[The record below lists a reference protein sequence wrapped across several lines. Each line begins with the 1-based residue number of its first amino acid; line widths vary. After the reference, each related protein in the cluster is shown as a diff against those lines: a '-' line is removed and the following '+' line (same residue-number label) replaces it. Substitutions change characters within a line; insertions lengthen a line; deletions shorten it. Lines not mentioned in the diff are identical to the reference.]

1 MELTEIIPLLFIGEI
16 AVILILYRFVLRDW
30 IINKWEDKITEDD
43 GEWLIMTLEPLLDE
57 VDARTEVRLEAF
69 RTTFLKS
76 FLGTVGSM
84 TKEAKKLDP
93 MNNMRSA
100 AKTGDWT
107 SMIVEYLANKS
118 GLNESL
124 ASLKLGEA
132 KPELK
137 KANKELGFGKL

>member
-1 MELTEIIPLLFIGEI
+1 MELTEIIPLLFLGEI
-16 AVILILYRFVLRDW
+16 AIILILYRFVLRDW
-30 IINKWEDKITEDD
+30 IISKWEDKITEDD

-100 AKTGDWT
+100 AKSGDWT

-137 KANKELGFGKL
+137 KANKELSFGKL

>member
-1 MELTEIIPLLFIGEI
+1 MELTEIIPLLFLGEI
-16 AVILILYRFVLRDW
+16 AIILILYRFVLRDW

-93 MNNMRSA
+93 MNKMRSA

>member
-1 MELTEIIPLLFIGEI
+1 MELTAIIPLLFIGEI
-16 AVILILYRFVLRDW
+16 AIILILYRFVLRDW

-43 GEWLIMTLEPLLDE
+43 GEWLIVTLEPLLDE

-69 RTTFLKS
+69 RETFLKS

-124 ASLKLGEA
+124 ANFKLGEA
-132 KPELK
+132 KTQPK

>member
-1 MELTEIIPLLFIGEI
+1 MELNQIVPLLFIGEI

-43 GEWLIMTLEPLLDE
+43 GEWLIVTLEPLLDE

-76 FLGTVGSM
+76 FLGTVGNM

-124 ASLKLGEA
+124 AGFQLGNA
-132 KPELK
+132 KPQIK
-137 KANKELGFGKL
+137 KAEEKLSFGKL

>member
-1 MELTEIIPLLFIGEI
+1 MELTEIIPLLFLGEI
-16 AVILILYRFVLRDW
+16 AIILILYRFVLRDW

>member
-43 GEWLIMTLEPLLDE
+43 GEWLIVTLEPLLDE

>member
-30 IINKWEDKITEDD
+30 IISKWEDKITEDD

-84 TKEAKKLDP
+84 TKEAK
-93 MNNMRSA
+93 
-100 AKTGDWT
+100 
-107 SMIVEYLANKS
+107 
-118 GLNESL
+118 
-124 ASLKLGEA
+124 
-132 KPELK
+132 
-137 KANKELGFGKL
+137 